1 MARAM
6 SSRRTPGGH
15 TIGQTVPQMVMNLV
29 DFGMNVQRA
38 IAAPRISFVEPDIL
52 AVEETIGEDV
62 RRALETRGHK
72 LGVVRDRGV
81 CCNAHALTI
90 DYDARGRII
99 GFKGAADPR
108 GTGLAKGY

>member
-1 MARAM
+1 
-6 SSRRTPGGH
+6 
-15 TIGQTVPQMVMNLV
+15 MVMNLV

-72 LGVVRDRGV
+72 LRVVRDRGV